1 MVHLNPMTESEYQA
15 YRKGAVEEYARER
28 VREGDWQPADALHKA
43 EQEFLRML
51 PQGVN
56 TQNQYLLSIQADQT
70 DLNLGMLWFAV
81 RGTAP
86 HLAAFI
92 YDFMIYEPFRQ
103 RGYGT
108 QALRA
113 LDDKAREL
121 GIATISLHVFGHNQ
135 AAIALYQKAGYEIT
149 NLQMAK
155 KLSI

>member
-1 MVHLNPMTESEYQA
+1 MVHLNPMTESEFQA
-15 YRKGAVEEYARER
+15 YTKGAVEELARER

-51 PQGVN
+51 PQGVH

-70 DLNLGMLWFAV
+70 DLNVGMLWFAL

-92 YDFMIYEPFRQ
+92 YDFMISEQFRQ

-108 QALRA
+108 QALSA
-113 LDDKAREL
+113 LDEKAKEL
-121 GIATISLHVFGHNQ
+121 GVDTIALHVFGHNQ
-135 AAIALYQKAGYEIT
+135 AAIALYQKAGYAIT

-155 KLSI
+155 KLNS

>member
-1 MVHLNPMTESEYQA
+1 MVHLKPMTESEFQS
-15 YRKGAVEEYARER
+15 YRKGAVEEYARQR

-56 TQNQYLLSIQADQT
+56 SKNQYLLSIQADQT

-81 RGTAP
+81 RGAAP

-92 YDFMIYEPFRQ
+92 YDFMISEQFRQ
-103 RGYGT
+103 RGYGM
-108 QALRA
+108 QALSA
-113 LDDKAREL
+113 LDEKAKEL
-121 GIATISLHVFGHNQ
+121 GIATIALHVFGHNQ

-155 KLSI
+155 KLSS

>member
-1 MVHLNPMTESEYQA
+1 MVHLNPMTESEFQA
-15 YRKGAVEEYARER
+15 YTKGAVEELARER

-51 PQGVN
+51 PQGVH

-70 DLNLGMLWFAV
+70 DLNVGMLWFAL

-92 YDFMIYEPFRQ
+92 YDFLISEQFRQ

-108 QALRA
+108 QALSA
-113 LDDKAREL
+113 LDEKAKEL
-121 GIATISLHVFGHNQ
+121 GVDTIALHVFGHNQ
-135 AAIALYQKAGYEIT
+135 AAIALYQKAGYAIT

-155 KLSI
+155 KLNS

>member
-1 MVHLNPMTESEYQA
+1 MVYLNPMTESEFQA
-15 YRKGAVEEYARER
+15 YSKGAMEELARER
-28 VREGDWQPADALHKA
+28 VREGDWQPAEALQKA

-56 TQNQYLLSIQADQT
+56 SKNQYLLSIQADQT
-70 DLNLGMLWFAV
+70 DLNLGMLWFAL

-103 RGYGT
+103 HGYGR
-108 QALRA
+108 QALSA
-113 LDDKAREL
+113 LDEKARQL
-121 GIATISLHVFGHNQ
+121 GIDTISLHVFGHNQ
-135 AAIALYQKAGYEIT
+135 AAIALYQKAGYQIT

-155 KLSI
+155 KLSS